1 MNEDFLKPER
11 IKLKDDEYILYI
23 NYFGIKIDIIKSLID
38 KYGSKIIVDNSQG
51 FLRKAMKEYGLSF
64 CKKVFGVPDGA
75 YLYSYFNRGKFQR
88 NTAIKYDHL
97 IQRLLGNQERAY
109 DLFLE
114 NEDSLNSDLKNIS
127 RLSEFVLDN
136 IDYEQVAKKR
146 LDNFQ
151 LLHERLEK
159 INQLSIS
166 NDIQGIPLCYPF
178 MPMRAKYQPKSL
190 AQG

>member
-1 MNEDFLKPER
+1 MNEDFKPER

-51 FLRKAMKEYGLSF
+51 FFEKGYEGIWSFNSARKF
-64 CKKVFGVPDGA
+64 FGVPDGA
-75 YLYSYFNRGKFQR
+75 YLYSPFPIEVRFQR

-127 RLSEFVLDN
+127 RLS
-136 IDYEQVAKKR
+136 
-146 LDNFQ
+146 
-151 LLHERLEK
+151 
-159 INQLSIS
+159 
-166 NDIQGIPLCYPF
+166 
-178 MPMRAKYQPKSL
+178 
-190 AQG
+190 